1 MLKDRAT
8 NPHENFRSQIYR
20 FFLTKTKSWL
30 RILFHNVLPGPLQG
44 LFRRN
49 SIFAEKIPE
58 MAPIEILENRPSN
71 KPRTATEYQ
80 GITKITQSAF
90 SQTSNDNCVL
100 GRFANVVADAP
111 AKGQRRIRSPSSAY
125 ARMAFSQMISAR
137 RRSSGTPLRPSCVR
151 AGIQWRQNNFSR
163 FSSRSVTFLANSF
176 LVSSESRP
184 SVVSTGSFF

>member
-58 MAPIEILENRPSN
+58 KAPIEILENRPSN

-80 GITKITQSAF
+80 GITKIAQS
-90 SQTSNDNCVL
+90 
-100 GRFANVVADAP
+100 
-111 AKGQRRIRSPSSAY
+111 
-125 ARMAFSQMISAR
+125 AFSQMISAR

-151 AGIQWRQNNFSR
+151 AGIRWRQNNFSR

-176 LVSSESRP
+176 LVSFESSP